1 MYYLVKTPWWLK
13 KIYNKLVWDADPA
26 GKKLYLSF
34 DDGPHP
40 QITPF
45 VLNELKKFNA
55 KATFF
60 CIGQNVEQYPGIYR
74 QIIDEGHSVGNHT
87 YNHLNGWKTDDAVY
101 LENVARAQLFIDSNL
116 FRPPYGKITGF
127 QRRQLAAPRFG
138 LHTIMWSVVSGDFD
152 AGISPERCL
161 NNVLRNSREG
171 SVVVFHDSEKARDR
185 LEYALPKAL
194 EYFAAKGFSFEKI
207 VISA

>member
-13 KIYNKLVWDADPA
+13 KIYNKFVWEADPA
-26 GKKLYLSF
+26 GKKLYLTF

-40 QITPF
+40 KITPF
-45 VLNELKKFNA
+45 VLNELRKFNA

-60 CIGQNVEQYPGIYR
+60 CIGQNVERNPDTYR
-74 QIIDEGHSVGNHT
+74 QIINEGHSIGNHT
-87 YNHLNGWKTDDAVY
+87 FNHLNGWRTDDAVY
-101 LENVARAQLFIDSNL
+101 LDNVAKAQLFIDSRL

-127 QRRQLAAPRFG
+127 QRQQLAAPRFG
-138 LHTIMWSVVSGDFD
+138 MQCVMWSVVSGDFD
-152 AGISPERCL
+152 TGIRPERCL

-171 SVVVFHDSEKARDR
+171 SIIVFHDSEKARER

-194 EYFAAKGFSFEKI
+194 EHFAAKGFSFEKI
-207 VISA
+207 VVNA